1 MLSVFLLY
9 ESWEV
14 VSLHHPRTHFIR
26 LRVHQSIFS
35 LLKMAVAYSSENA
48 LLWALFCAPTE
59 SAFFFSWDAM
69 CYEISMEVLLVGY
82 PIPRK
87 KKKKKVVKYLLW
99 LLFSMI
105 LLHSCARKDCGALFE
120 WYKSFLLLSYWS
132 TLLHICFIYLWC
144 SAMFNSWSN
153 SVFTICYF

>member
-1 MLSVFLLY
+1 MLSVYLLY

-35 LLKMAVAYSSENA
+35 LLKMAV
-48 LLWALFCAPTE
+48 LFWKCFTVGAFLRPHRKC
-59 SAFFFSWDAM
+59 FFFQLRR
-69 CYEISMEVLLVGY
+69 YVLWNIHGSVTSRLVSDSQ
-82 PIPRK
+82 

-105 LLHSCARKDCGALFE
+105 LLHSCARKDWAFGVWLFLNGINLFSIE
-120 WYKSFLLLSYWS
+120 PSQLLVLVNFTPY
-132 TLLHICFIYLWC
+132 LLHWFV
-144 SAMFNSWSN
+144 
-153 SVFTICYF
+153 VFRNVQFVV